1 MVQATPRLESRSIPD
16 FTADHQGYALW
27 PAATTGL
34 RAFRPIVLAVCV
46 RFVFGIAAASRKT
59 RFQAAHYGLTGPDC
73 TG

>member
-1 MVQATPRLESRSIPD
+1 MVQPTPRLESRSIPD

-59 RFQAAHYGLTGPDC
+59 RFQAPTTALPGRTC